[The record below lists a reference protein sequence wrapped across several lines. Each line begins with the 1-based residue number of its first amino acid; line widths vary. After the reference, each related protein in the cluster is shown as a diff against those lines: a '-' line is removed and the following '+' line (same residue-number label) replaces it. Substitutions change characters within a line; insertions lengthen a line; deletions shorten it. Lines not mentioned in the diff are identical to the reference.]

1 MEDKR
6 LYYVDIPGNY
16 LMSWQNDFSAQVDKN
31 RYKRI
36 DYKIWREIANL
47 AKVNKLRIVITAE
60 NGDYTSFTF
69 FYPTNSK
76 KQYLSL
82 SVKENEFARYLNNWL
97 YGLENKNGIE
107 LNWSKIQNDDNN
119 IIVTPDNVY
128 IKTDS
133 NSWENIPVA
142 SGSVV
147 VTPDSTYVKSDS
159 NDWKNLI
166 TTSTSYYDADSLR
179 AEVDRISEEL
189 AKIGTCIYDSEG
201 NIIFNEI
208 NKNKDEKENKNE
220 MNTNEMINFDFG
232 PVTDSKIRMS
242 MYGYAIPN
250 EAGKYVAYDVENER
264 MMDVQ
269 ILNFN
274 CANMFYKIPKPI
286 SKITYGDVVFHN
298 GVPMFVTD
306 IYEDRSRL
314 IVIDPKTGTE
324 KTILPAHSI
333 FNFDYITC
341 LVSLMDGFDTPA
353 DVDHP
358 FGNLLPFVLMNNG
371 QTADQTLPLLLMMN
385 GKMDIDNPL
394 MLFALC
400 GNTNINTNNPLML
413 MAMMKMFDK

>member
-6 LYYVDIPGNY
+6 LYCVDIPGNY
-16 LMSWQNDFSAQVDKN
+16 LTSWQNDFSAQVDKN

-47 AKVNKLRIVITAE
+47 AKVNKLRMVVTIE
-60 NGDYTSFTF
+60 NDDYALYTF
-69 FYPTNSK
+69 FYPANAE

-107 LNWSKIQNDDNN
+107 LNWSKMQNDDM
-119 IIVTPDNVY
+119 IITPD
-128 IKTDS
+128 
-133 NSWENIPVA
+133 
-142 SGSVV
+142 
-147 VTPDSTYVKSDS
+147 VKSDS
-159 NDWKNLI
+159 NSWKIAHINAI
-166 TTSTSYYDADSLR
+166 NDRAISYNDCAISYEADSLR
-179 AEVDRISEEL
+179 AEIDRISEEL
-189 AKIGTCIYDSEG
+189 VKIGTCIYDSEG
-201 NIIFNEI
+201 NIIF

-353 DVDHP
+353 DADHP